1 MNTNVKGRS
10 LSVLA
15 IFVLTILGFIVGA
28 QTWVTY
34 SLAPGEA
41 AVNVLSV
48 SGNSGLAPLM
58 PILVAL
64 GAIAITLMIVAR
76 VVRVMLGV
84 LVTLLG
90 AWLTVS
96 SFKLVA
102 ADTNELLWFG
112 RQYLAEVTGVV
123 VSEQNLSITEVS
135 STFWP
140 VILGVIGVLVLVV
153 GLFVTLTGYKWV
165 TGGRKYETIK
175 KTNNK
180 SQGDNRIDD
189 WDALSGGEDPSQIE

>member
-1 MNTNVKGRS
+1 MKTNLKGKN

-15 IFVLTILGFIVGA
+15 IFVLTVLGFIVGA

-41 AVNVLSV
+41 AIKVLPV

-64 GAIAITLMIVAR
+64 GAIAITLMIVAK
-76 VVRVMLGV
+76 VVRVLLGV

-96 SFKLVA
+96 SFRLVVA
-102 ADTNELLWFG
+102 TTDDLLGFG
-112 RQYLAEVTGVV
+112 RQQLTEVTGVV
-123 VSEQNLSITEVS
+123 LSEQNLAVTEVS
-135 STFWP
+135 LTFWP
-140 VILGVIGVLVLVV
+140 AILGSIGVLTILV
-153 GLFVTLTGYKWV
+153 GLFVTLTAYKWA
-165 TGGRKYETIK
+165 TGGRKYETNK
-175 KTNNK
+175 KNSST
-180 SQGDNRIDD
+180 SQSDNRIDE
-189 WDALSGGEDPSQIE
+189 WDALSGGDDPSEKQ